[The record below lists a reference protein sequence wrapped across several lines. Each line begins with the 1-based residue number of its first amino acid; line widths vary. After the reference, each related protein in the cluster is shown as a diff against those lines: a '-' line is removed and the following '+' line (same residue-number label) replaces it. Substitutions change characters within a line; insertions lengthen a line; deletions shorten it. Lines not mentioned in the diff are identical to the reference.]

1 MKLLKNNKAIKLNTI
16 DKSLIFD
23 LIQIEIRNLKDYEID
38 YKNSLIKLSNKFK
51 LSKYQNAIC
60 KKIYS

>member
-38 YKNSLIKLSNKFK
+38 YKNNLIQLSNKFK
-51 LSKYQNAIC
+51 LSKYQNTLC
-60 KKIYS
+60 NKIYN

>member
-23 LIQIEIRNLKDYEID
+23 LIQIEIRNLKD
-38 YKNSLIKLSNKFK
+38 
-51 LSKYQNAIC
+51 
-60 KKIYS
+60 

>member
-1 MKLLKNNKAIKLNTI
+1 MKLLKNNKSIKLNTI